1 MPFRLDCRHISDVG
15 RIGKDAAAHVPDLAA
30 GPPVYDPARA
40 IPVCSEKR
48 FSGDSWRQC
57 NLMVSGRLII
67 QHGISGEIMTQELA
81 LADRLRPMVGK
92 VIIWRA
98 EAQRVRLAAM
108 EASERNTADPT
119 VLEGIEATAGA
130 LYKEIEQFRLLLEE
144 TVQASPKAAGQLAE
158 IDDALHLMLMEITEL
173 GTQMYSIHSRV
184 A

>member
-1 MPFRLDCRHISDVG
+1 
-15 RIGKDAAAHVPDLAA
+15 
-30 GPPVYDPARA
+30 
-40 IPVCSEKR
+40 
-48 FSGDSWRQC
+48 
-57 NLMVSGRLII
+57 
-67 QHGISGEIMTQELA
+67 MTQELA
-81 LADRLRPMVGK
+81 LADRLRPMAGK

-108 EASERNTADPT
+108 KASERNTADPT
-119 VLEGIEATAGA
+119 VLEGIEETAGA

-144 TVQASPKAAGQLAE
+144 TVKASPKAAGQLAE